1 MSQRILEIKRKTL
14 IKYSRK
20 DTPERASR
28 ADRLRYSFDDFYIKD
43 LKENY
48 DATFVG
54 TVSGGASP
62 HKTVV
67 TAHQILENVR
77 QYLLVNDKQIND
89 LRNNDAVSIISQ
101 AVKEN
106 DLEVYCD
113 CEDFQYRFAYTA
125 TLKGYNIKAKKEK
138 RPASETN
145 PYNKGALC
153 KHLLNTFKYNTF
165 IRRGSAQFLRE
176 LKNNEQYYLD
186 AMNLEYPSNEDT
198 AIDSEEITDEPE

>member
-1 MSQRILEIKRKTL
+1 MAQRIYEIKRKTL

-20 DTPERASR
+20 DTPERASK
-28 ADRLRYSFDDFYIKD
+28 ADTLSYSFDDFYIKD

-48 DATFVG
+48 DATFLG
-54 TVSGGASP
+54 TVIGGARP
-62 HKTVV
+62 HKTVI
-67 TAHQILENVR
+67 TIHQILENVR
-77 QYLLVNDKQIND
+77 QYLLVNDKRIED
-89 LRNNDAVSIISQ
+89 LRNNDGVSIIAQ

-125 TLKGYNIKAKKEK
+125 TLKGYNIKSKPEK
-138 RPASETN
+138 RPASVRN

-153 KHLLNTFKYNTF
+153 KHVLNTFKYNTF

-176 LKNNEQYYLD
+176 LKNNEEYYLNQ
-186 AMNLEYPSNEDT
+186 MNLEYPE
-198 AIDSEEITDEPE
+198 IEE